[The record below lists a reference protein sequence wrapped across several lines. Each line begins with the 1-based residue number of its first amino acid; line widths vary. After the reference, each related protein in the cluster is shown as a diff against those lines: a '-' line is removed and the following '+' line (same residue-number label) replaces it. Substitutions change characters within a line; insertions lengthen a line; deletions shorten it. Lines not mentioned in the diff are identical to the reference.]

1 MSKKAAARIKV
12 LEERLACEQNTVS
25 ELQAEAQNLKLQNFQ
40 LELKVVREQ
49 TIVSELQSE
58 NVALKNEAADL
69 EYWVAAFDTDIT
81 RLQVDNFEKDRSIR
95 SLKGHVG
102 FLCIENQR
110 HKATIDNLTNGGEST
125 TPRGPI

>member
-12 LEERLACEQNTVS
+12 LEERLACEQKTVS
-25 ELQAEAQNLKLQNFQ
+25 ELQAETQNLKLRNFQ
-40 LELKVVREQ
+40 LELEVVREQ

-69 EYWVAAFDTDIT
+69 EYWVAAFET
-81 RLQVDNFEKDRSIR
+81 DNFEKDRSIH
-95 SLKGHVG
+95 SLQGHVG
-102 FLCIENQR
+102 FLCIANQH

-125 TPRGPI
+125 TPHGPI